1 MKKITKITIEKTKK
15 GFPSFWESG
24 GGYRNT
30 GEATIIA
37 NKDGQPKKAVYV
49 RSGGELAN
57 AHHALLILE
66 KGDHIIKASHHRED
80 FEIRVLRIIEFK
92 TEETTDYAIV
102 EQINHFSEGEWDA
115 ELPVYLEDAIQA
127 VQEKATC
134 YHCRAPHY
142 IS

>member
-49 RSGGELAN
+49 RGFGELAN
-57 AHHALLILE
+57 AHHALLVLE

-80 FEIRVLRIIEFK
+80 FEIEIYRVLDFEVK
-92 TEETTDYAIV
+92 EETYAVV
-102 EQINHFSEGEWDA
+102 EQINRFGMGEWDA
-115 ELPVYLEDAIQA
+115 ELPASLEAA
-127 VQEKATC
+127 VQAAMQKATC
-134 YHCRAPHY
+134 YHCRVPHF
-142 IS
+142 IE